1 MSEPKKIPLQKFDY
15 QLPENLIGQ
24 TPIKPRDSAR
34 LLILDKYSGQ
44 ISHKIFY
51 NIIDYLNHGDVLV
64 LNNSKV
70 IPARLIGQKITGGK
84 IEIFLLKKLL
94 PLSEGEKPRSGRG
107 GGSTWQVLIG
117 GKIHPGQ
124 KVIFPDNIYARVIKK
139 YDDKSWLVKFN
150 CQDKK
155 LFSIGQ
161 VPLPPYI
168 KKKSQMEDYQTV
180 YAKTTGSVA
189 APTAGLHFTKKLIN
203 QLKKKGVKIEYI
215 TLHVGLGT
223 FMPVKSKYIQDHKIH
238 SELVILSPKTAK
250 NINQAKKSGRKIVA
264 VGTTSARALEAF
276 TIKAGSVST
285 LKPQSKWVDIFI
297 YPGYQFKMIDG
308 LITNFH
314 LPKSTLL
321 MLVSALAG
329 EKLIKKAYQIAIQ
342 KKYKFFSF
350 GDAMFIK

>member
-1 MSEPKKIPLQKFDY
+1 MR
-15 QLPENLIGQ
+15 ENSNERSN
-24 TPIKPRDSAR
+24 PIATK
-34 LLILDKYSGQ
+34 
-44 ISHKIFY
+44 
-51 NIIDYLNHGDVLV
+51 N
-64 LNNSKV
+64 
-70 IPARLIGQKITGGK
+70 
-84 IEIFLLKKLL
+84 
-94 PLSEGEKPRSGRG
+94 
-107 GGSTWQVLIG
+107 TWQVLVG
-117 GKIHPGQ
+117 GKVNPGQ
-124 KVIFPDNIYARVIKK
+124 EIILPKNIRAKIIKK

-168 KKKSQMEDYQTV
+168 KKKAKMADYQTI
-180 YAKTTGSVA
+180 YAQPLGSVA

-223 FMPVKSKYIQDHKIH
+223 FMPVKAKYIQDHKIH
-238 SELVILSPKTAK
+238 SELAILNNKTA
-250 NINQAKKSGRKIVA
+250 NTINKSKKSGHKIIA
-264 VGTTSARALEAF
+264 VGTTSLRTLEAL
-276 TIKAGSVST
+276 ADNNER
-285 LKPQSKWVDIFI
+285 LQPQSKWVDIFI
-297 YPGYQFKMIDG
+297 YPSYRFKIVNS

-329 EKLIKKAYQIAIQ
+329 EKLIKKAYQIAI
-342 KKYKFFSF
+342 KKRYKFFSF